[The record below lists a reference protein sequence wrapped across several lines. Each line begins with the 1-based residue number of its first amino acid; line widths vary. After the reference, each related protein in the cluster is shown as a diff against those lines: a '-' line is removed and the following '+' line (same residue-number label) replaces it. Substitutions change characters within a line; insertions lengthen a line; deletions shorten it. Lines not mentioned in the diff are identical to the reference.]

1 MINNLIII
9 WLLLPYFTYCTERLS
24 SPLWRHG
31 DFKNPEIA
39 LGTRLNWIWKN
50 CRCSLAFSK
59 IQTFNLSYE
68 YGKTWKYTHPK
79 TNISEYKW
87 FCQKI
92 LEIVG
97 SEIIWRV
104 SFNSSL
110 HLWSLNCTNQV
121 LYHNIFW
128 TWAMF
133 YLRFLVF
140 SFVVFR
146 VHKNRKFNYHLLFLA
161 IFPDLEKLQFWSV
174 NYICQ
179 ICKL

>member
-1 MINNLIII
+1 MAPPTLLHILYWKTILTIMKAWGLQKSRNCSGDEVELNLKK
-9 WLLLPYFTYCTERLS
+9 LQVQS
-24 SPLWRHG
+24 SL
-31 DFKNPEIA
+31 FKN
-39 LGTRLNWIWKN
+39 
-50 CRCSLAFSK
+50 
-59 IQTFNLSYE
+59 
-68 YGKTWKYTHPK
+68 GKTWKYTHPK